1 MNVTC
6 EECERVF
13 DLFDETDQNEWTY
26 GHDCEVYDPCEGER
40 YAEFVASWVSGG
52 GSPGEAS
59 QAFNQFVL
67 GHEPPNPYREPP
79 TPYTSNWTASI
90 ERNNNAS
97 IATLKQ

>member
-1 MNVTC
+1 MKVTC

-13 DLFDETDQNEWTY
+13 DLLDEADQNEWNY

-67 GHEPPNPYREPP
+67 GHEPPNPYEGMTEMQRAQADWEWERDPR
-79 TPYTSNWTASI
+79 NW
-90 ERNNNAS
+90 
-97 IATLKQ
+97 